1 MDISEDIK
9 ERIITQTISFAK
21 DRMKG
26 LAPSHGWDHVER
38 VMELANK
45 IAEVENA
52 DPLIVVLSAILHDI
66 ARKEGDKN
74 KGMTCHAELGGEI
87 AKDFLLKQN
96 INEES
101 VNKIAQCI
109 KSHRYRNSH
118 VPESKEAKVIYDADK
133 LDSIGA
139 VGLGRAFLFAGEVG
153 AKLHNPD
160 ADISKTKAFTIE
172 DTAYREFKVK
182 LQHVKNSMLTNEGKR
197 LAQSRH
203 EFMINFFKRLD
214 EEISG
219 SI

>member
-1 MDISEDIK
+1 MDISEDLK
-9 ERIITQTISFAK
+9 GKIITETIRFAK

-52 DPLIVVLSAILHDI
+52 DHFIIILSAILHDI

-87 AKDFLLKQN
+87 AKVFLLEQN
-96 INEES
+96 VDEES

-118 VPESKEAKVIYDADK
+118 VPESIEAKIIYDADK

-172 DTAYREFKVK
+172 DTAYREFTVK
-182 LQHVKNSMLTNEGKR
+182 LQHVKDNMLTNEGKK
-197 LAQSRH
+197 LAKSRH
-203 EFMINFFKRLD
+203 EFMVKFFSRLD
-214 EEISG
+214 GEISG
-219 SI
+219 NI